1 MGISTTIAQEDLRIA
16 MSDNVVLIMNNM
28 TLFLF
33 IAVTWD
39 LEILYIITLLG
50 SCIVVGLSSIL
61 YQEPM
66 IENF

>member
-1 MGISTTIAQEDLRIA
+1 MCISTTIAQEDLQMA

-33 IAVTWD
+33 VDVTWD

-50 SCIVVGLSSIL
+50 SCIVIGLSCISRA
-61 YQEPM
+61 YDR
-66 IENF
+66 NF

>member
-1 MGISTTIAQEDLRIA
+1 MCISTTIAQEDLRIA

-33 IAVTWD
+33 VDVTWD

-50 SCIVVGLSSIL
+50 SCIEIGLSCISRA
-61 YQEPM
+61 YDR
-66 IENF
+66 NF